1 MTELYTAAEA
11 GDLERVTL
19 LVEKGDDKNQVGGF
33 VKNTTLSAAAEHN
46 HLAVVQY
53 LVEQGADMEKGNRS
67 GHSPLFYASAYGH
80 LELTRYLLEQ
90 GANRDKADTI
100 GWTSLHYAAASGHLE
115 TAKLLMVYGADL
127 NARTSCRSTSEGILP
142 RRSDKPS
149 ATSPDAAW
157 TTATSEPP
165 SKTDTPTQP
174 HQLLQSKRGMRM
186 MMTRKRNQATRNH
199 VSTMEHKQ
207 RRERSLRKMRT
218 ASRVTRRTT
227 EAA

>member
-33 VKNTTLSAAAEHN
+33 DKNTTLSAAAEHN

-100 GWTSLHYAAASGHLE
+100 GWTSLHHFLHQR
-115 TAKLLMVYGADL
+115 K
-127 NARTSCRSTSEGILP
+127 TSTVLFTKC
-142 RRSDKPS
+142 
-149 ATSPDAAW
+149 
-157 TTATSEPP
+157 
-165 SKTDTPTQP
+165 
-174 HQLLQSKRGMRM
+174 
-186 MMTRKRNQATRNH
+186 
-199 VSTMEHKQ
+199 
-207 RRERSLRKMRT
+207 
-218 ASRVTRRTT
+218 
-227 EAA
+227 